1 MVRLFILNNK
11 KYDTIDKNTRIAQCK
26 TVGVETF
33 HLLRLEVKIESLSKS
48 VKLDLAG
55 GEESLW
61 PRSSW
66 DSDGSRPCCSES
78 SACQESSQVSIKQM
92 FLLVRGI
99 VRVDEG
105 RGLLG
110 VVVVLVIVFFRLA
123 SRVDSVGLPIVPDVA
138 VLPGPLVV
146 TDALLPVDDA
156 VLL

>member
-78 SACQESSQVSIKQM
+78 SASQDSIKQM

-105 RGLLG
+105 RVLLG

-123 SRVDSVGLPIVPDVA
+123 SRVYSDGVSSVLAPARNVVASKDPEAVDS
-138 VLPGPLVV
+138 
-146 TDALLPVDDA
+146 
-156 VLL
+156 